1 MLIGRNIS
9 KIFQVIKMYL
19 VKKCSN
25 LAYHEICPFIQ
36 PSGHFIMNV
45 NFEKMK

>member
-19 VKKCSN
+19 VRKHSK
-25 LAYHEICPFIQ
+25 LAHHEICPFIQ
-36 PSGHFIMNV
+36 PSGLFIMNI
-45 NFEKMK
+45 NFEK